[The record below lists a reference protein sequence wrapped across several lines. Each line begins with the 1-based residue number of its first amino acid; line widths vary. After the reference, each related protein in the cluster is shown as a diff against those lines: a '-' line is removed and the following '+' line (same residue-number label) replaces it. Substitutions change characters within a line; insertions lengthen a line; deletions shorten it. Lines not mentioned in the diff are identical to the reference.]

1 MFRGIVVFL
10 SVLSSLFSA
19 THSVCEV
26 ERTDT
31 QKAKEASQSISDYIS
46 SLITT
51 AVNEKQENTETA
63 DDLKKWKGIIHL
75 NKDWKEEKEDYLM
88 NETPDDAESI
98 S

>member
-1 MFRGIVVFL
+1 MDTKLTIKIDVTL
-10 SVLSSLFSA
+10 K
-19 THSVCEV
+19 EV
-26 ERTDT
+26 IA

-51 AVNEKQENTETA
+51 AVNEKQENTEIA
-63 DDLKKWKGIIHL
+63 DDWKKWKGIIHL

>member
-1 MFRGIVVFL
+1 MDTKLTIKIDVTL
-10 SVLSSLFSA
+10 K
-19 THSVCEV
+19 EV
-26 ERTDT
+26 IA

-51 AVNEKQENTETA
+51 AVNEKQENTGTA

>member
-1 MFRGIVVFL
+1 MDTKLTVKIDVTL
-10 SVLSSLFSA
+10 K
-19 THSVCEV
+19 EV
-26 ERTDT
+26 IA